1 MKSALTIAGSDPTG
15 GAGLQAD
22 LKVFRAFRVHG
33 LSAVSALTVQNTEG
47 VTSILQVDRN
57 FFAEQLDILLKDIK
71 PDAVKT
77 GMLYSRQM
85 AAVIAETT
93 RRYSLKNLVID
104 PVTVSSS
111 GVSLIEDGTL
121 DAIREQLFPL
131 AKVITP
137 NIYEASALTGISIEN
152 VTDMEKAA
160 RGLKKMGTENV
171 VITGGHLEGE
181 ALDLY
186 YDGFSF
192 FKMESAKREGEYHG
206 TGCAFSAA
214 VTALLAT
221 GHSTLESV
229 RRTKEFI
236 DDAIKN
242 AYHLGKGM
250 GLLNL

>member
-22 LKVFRAFRVHG
+22 IKVFRAFGVHG
-33 LSAVSALTVQNTEG
+33 LSVASALTAQNTEG
-47 VTSILQVDRN
+47 VISVFPVDKN
-57 FFAEQLDILLKDIK
+57 FFAEQLNVLLKDMT

-77 GMLYSRQM
+77 GMLYSRQLVG
-85 AAVIAETT
+85 AVAETI

-111 GVSLIEDGTL
+111 GASLIEDGTL

-137 NIYEASALTGISIEN
+137 NIYEASVLTGISIEN
-152 VTDMEKAA
+152 VTDMEEAA
-160 RGLKKMGTENV
+160 KELKKMGTENV

-192 FKMESAKREGEYHG
+192 FRMGSVKREGEYHG
-206 TGCAFSAA
+206 TGCVFSAA
-214 VTALLAT
+214 IAASLALGRT
-221 GHSTLESV
+221 TLESV
-229 RRTKEFI
+229 KKAKEFI
-236 DDAIKN
+236 DNAIKN

-250 GLLNL
+250 RLLNL

>member
-22 LKVFRAFRVHG
+22 IKVFRAFGVHG
-33 LSAVSALTVQNTEG
+33 LSVASALTAQNTEG
-47 VTSILQVDRN
+47 VISVFPVAKN
-57 FFAEQLDILLKDIK
+57 FFAEQLDVLLKDIT

-77 GMLYSRQM
+77 GMLYSKQLVG
-85 AAVIAETT
+85 VIAESI
-93 RRYSLKNLVID
+93 RKHSLKNLVID
-104 PVTVSSS
+104 PVIVSSS
-111 GVSLIEDGTL
+111 GDSLVEDSTL

-137 NIYEASALTGISIEN
+137 NIYEASVLTGISIEE
-152 VTDMEKAA
+152 VIQMEEAA
-160 RGLKKMGTENV
+160 KELKKMGPENV

-186 YDGFSF
+186 YDGVSF
-192 FKMESAKREGEYHG
+192 FRLESAKREGEYHG

-214 VTALLAT
+214 VTALLALGYT
-221 GHSTLESV
+221 PFESTKKA
-229 RRTKEFI
+229 KEFI
-236 DDAIKN
+236 NKAIMN

-250 GLLNL
+250 RLLNL